1 MIGAQL
7 RGVKDEVAR
16 WRAIGQRPAFW
27 IRDDDAD
34 AMCGKL
40 ERLTA
45 IAIRHGVSV
54 GLAFVPGLLAAD
66 LVPFLRRQSG
76 KLYPLCHG
84 WKHVNYASPDN
95 PSEFG
100 SNRPHPAARLDAVR
114 ALETFRQHFPNVPA
128 VFVPPFNRIAPQMI
142 DALTGI
148 GFAGLSAAPRPLERR
163 MARLVGRLA
172 WAAPTVNIAW
182 RGSLPRID
190 AHVDLIDWRSGSARD
205 LNAVA
210 EALLGQL
217 RLRRRAFLPA
227 RAPIG
232 LLTHH
237 RVHDEPIWQLLE
249 ALIVFLK
256 DELGGEFVDVERM
269 FHPRN
274 SSSVASSAAGAI

>member
-7 RGVKDEVAR
+7 RRVRDEIAR

-27 IRDDDAD
+27 IRDDDAN
-34 AMCGKL
+34 AACEEL

-45 IAIRHGVSV
+45 IAIRHNVSV

-76 KLYPLCHG
+76 KLYPMCHG
-84 WKHVNYASPDN
+84 WKHINYASPDN

-100 SNRPHPAARLDAVR
+100 SNRSHAVARLDAVC
-114 ALETFRQHFPNVPA
+114 ALETFRRHFPGVPA
-128 VFVPPFNRIAPQMI
+128 IFVPPFNRIAPEMI
-142 DALTGI
+142 DALAGI

-163 MARLVGRLA
+163 MARLVGRLD

-182 RGSLPRID
+182 RRSPPRID
-190 AHVDLIDWRSGSARD
+190 AHIDLIDWRSGSARD
-205 LNAVA
+205 LIAVA

-217 RLRRRAFLPA
+217 RLRRRGFLPT

-232 LLTHH
+232 LLSHH
-237 RVHDEPIWQLLE
+237 RVHDESIWRLLE
-249 ALIVFLK
+249 ALIVFVK
-256 DELGGEFVDVERM
+256 DELGGEFVDVDCM
-269 FHPRN
+269 FRAGLPE
-274 SSSVASSAAGAI
+274 ASIGSHAFP